1 MKGSRPLTDE
11 EIELILK
18 SFKGRFAARDRAL
31 FTLGVK
37 TGLRISEILSLK
49 ISDIFQHGRIV
60 ERVYVQ
66 RKNIKGK
73 THGRTVLL
81 HPEVKQAVALWLN
94 ESAEIPSDYTYLFK
108 SRKGS
113 NQPISRKQAWRILD
127 TLISRVGLSGKFG
140 THTMRK
146 SFAKKIYE
154 LLDHDLV
161 KTQKSLGHVS
171 IQSTVSYLSFDQG
184 EIDNAILSL

>member
-1 MKGSRPLTDE
+1 MKGARPLTDE
-11 EIELILK
+11 EIGLIIK

-37 TGLRISEILSLK
+37 TGLRVSEILSLR

-66 RKNIKGK
+66 RKNMKGK
-73 THGRTVLL
+73 IQGRTVLL
-81 HPEVKQAVALWLN
+81 HPEVKEAVKAWIEVNGTLDT
-94 ESAEIPSDYTYLFK
+94 EAYLFK
-108 SRKGS
+108 SRKGT
-113 NQPISRKQAWRILD
+113 NQPITRKQAWRILD
-127 TLISRVGLSGKFG
+127 TLFSRIGLSGKFG

-146 SFAKKIYE
+146 SFAKKMYE
-154 LLDHDLV
+154 LLDHDLI

>member
-154 LLDHDLV
+154 LLA
-161 KTQKSLGHVS
+161 Q
-171 IQSTVSYLSFDQG
+171 
-184 EIDNAILSL
+184 

>member
-1 MKGSRPLTDE
+1 MKGARPLTDE
-11 EIELILK
+11 EIGLIIN

-37 TGLRISEILSLK
+37 TGLRVSEILSLR

-66 RKNIKGK
+66 RKNMKGK
-73 THGRTVLL
+73 IQGRTVLL
-81 HPEVKQAVALWLN
+81 HPEVKEAVKTWIDANGGSLDS
-94 ESAEIPSDYTYLFK
+94 EAYLFK
-108 SRKGS
+108 SRKGT
-113 NQPISRKQAWRILD
+113 NQPITRKQAWRILD
-127 TLISRVGLSGKFG
+127 TLFSRIGLSGKFG

-146 SFAKKIYE
+146 SFAKKMYE
-154 LLDHDLV
+154 LLDHDLI